1 MRFAAPRVSA
11 AKFAKVLA
19 KHKRRRLQNAELTY
33 AAILKRDPD
42 HVDALHQLGLIK
54 KAGGRKTEAYQ
65 LLTAALARCSA
76 APDAG
81 AETADTLIKRGDI
94 LHALGRHFEA
104 LVSFDRALTLAPDHA
119 DCHVK
124 RGFALY
130 YLNRVEAA
138 LASYDQALALAPKD
152 TTILL
157 CRAQTLRQ
165 LDRCEEALA
174 AVDHVLALKPDHAPA
189 LTQRGET
196 LSRLS
201 RYDEALAHFELAARR
216 DPKYLHPRWGLAIT
230 RLLQGDFRSGWR
242 EYECRRFDET
252 AEPRDFRAP
261 LWLGEEPLEGK
272 TILLHAEQG
281 FGDTIQFVRYAAL
294 VADRGAE
301 VILEVQAELKTLMA
315 RIDGVAAVLGQP
327 EERTRGSRIDGA
339 PVPLAAEHDLPPFD
353 YHCPLLS
360 LPLAFKTDLDT
371 VPAKIP
377 YLHADPERL
386 PRWQARLAQRRR
398 PLIGL
403 AWSGNPYHWQDR
415 HRSIAFDLFAPLLSE
430 PFSFVSLQKVV
441 SEADAKLMA
450 GLPNLLHF
458 GDQLADFDDTAAII
472 AALDLVVTIDT
483 AVAHLAGAMGKP
495 TWILLPHAPEWRWML
510 DREDTPWYPTAR
522 LFRQHRR
529 GDWESVIERVRAS
542 LSAWP
547 PAA

>member
-1 MRFAAPRVSA
+1 MRFAAPRASA
-11 AKFAKVLA
+11 GKFAKALA
-19 KHKRRRLQNAELTY
+19 QHKRRRLQKAELTY
-33 AAILKRDPD
+33 AAILKRDPG
-42 HVDALHQLGLIK
+42 HIDALHRLGLIK
-54 KAGGRKTEAYQ
+54 KAHGRNTEAYQ

-76 APDAG
+76 APDGA
-81 AETADTLIKRGDI
+81 AETADTHIKRGDI
-94 LHALGRHFEA
+94 LQALGRHFEA
-104 LVSFDRALTLAPDHA
+104 LVSFDRALTLAPGRA
-119 DCHVK
+119 DCHVR

-138 LASYDQALALAPKD
+138 LASYDQALALAPND
-152 TTILL
+152 ATILL

-174 AVDHVLALKPDHAPA
+174 VLDQVLALKPDHAPA
-189 LTQRGET
+189 LTQLGET
-196 LSRLS
+196 LSRLN

-230 RLLQGDFRSGWR
+230 RLLQGDFRRGWR
-242 EYECRRFDET
+242 EYECRWLNEN

-261 LWLGEEPLEGK
+261 LWLGEESLEGK

-281 FGDTIQFVRYAAL
+281 FGDTMQFVRYAAL
-294 VADRGAE
+294 VADRGAK
-301 VILEVQAELKTLMA
+301 VILEVQAELKTLMS
-315 RIDGVAAVLGQP
+315 RIDGVAEVLGQP
-327 EERTRGSRIDGA
+327 EQRTRDSRIDGA
-339 PVPLAAEHDLPPFD
+339 PVPLAAEQDLPPFD

-377 YLHADPERL
+377 YLRADPERL
-386 PRWQARLAQRRR
+386 SRWQARLAQRRR

-403 AWSGNPYHWQDR
+403 AWAGNPFHWHDR
-415 HRSIAFDLFAPLLSE
+415 HRSIAFNLFAPLLSE
-430 PFSFVSLQKVV
+430 PFTFVSLQKKVPD
-441 SEADAKLMA
+441 ADAKLMA
-450 GLPNLLHF
+450 GVPNLVHF
-458 GDQLADFDDTAAII
+458 GDELADFDDTAAII

-510 DREDTPWYPTAR
+510 DREDTPWYPTMR
-522 LFRQHRR
+522 LFRQHRL
-529 GDWESVIERVRAS
+529 GDWKSVIERVRVS
-542 LSAWP
+542 LSAGP